1 MKSVNLFDK
10 QLIMASINTLRN
22 QLIDKILSIQ
32 NADFLKALDVLVD
45 SKTDPNQ
52 KVKLSK
58 SQIEMLK
65 LSEADIKAGR
75 LIDQDLMDKA
85 DLEWL
90 SER

>member
-1 MKSVNLFDK
+1 
-10 QLIMASINTLRN
+10 MASINTLRN